1 MAWRMYALYRVPSSY
16 ISLDAVKLTAQV
28 LKHLSHSCNDAT
40 DIGTNQNHSTCRAPT
55 KRTLYSQSELLSRRA
70 KKRIIAARAD
80 TDCYNNGLITD
91 YNR

>member
-40 DIGTNQNHSTCRAPT
+40 DIGTNQNHSTCRAP
-55 KRTLYSQSELLSRRA
+55 
-70 KKRIIAARAD
+70 KKRIANQSCFRAGPK
-80 TDCYNNGLITD
+80 NVS
-91 YNR
+91 